1 MTTTAKGLTEEQKAL
16 AAKLTKMQRLVVIG
30 VMEGKSQRQAYRD
43 AGGKSKRD
51 SVADAVVSRML
62 SDSKVRAFYDSLS
75 ETAASSSVM
84 TRQEALE
91 RLTRSARVTIADIA
105 EFREEV
111 VGEDEDGN
119 PVVQTQW
126 RIKNSDEM
134 TPEAAAAI
142 KSVTATKFGPKLEL
156 HDSLNAIRQLRDMQ
170 GWDEP
175 KRTEHT
181 GANGGA
187 IEITQVERVIV

>member
-1 MTTTAKGLTEEQKAL
+1 MTTSAKGLTEEQKAL